1 MQTIAAAKFK
11 EQCLRILDELDS
23 EGVIVTKR
31 GKPVAK
37 VTPIVERT
45 NDGDLIG
52 AMKGPLGIRGD
63 IMDSESAWEPDP
75 RLFEELYGKYRDRI
89 TVHGDVMTTD
99 A

>member
-1 MQTIAAAKFK
+1 MQTIAAATFK
-11 EQCLRILDELDS
+11 EQCLRILDELEP

-52 AMKGPLGIRGD
+52 AMKGLLGIRGD
-63 IMDSESAWEPDP
+63 IMDSESEWDP
-75 RLFEELYGKYRDRI
+75 
-89 TVHGDVMTTD
+89 GDQFGGQTESEGSSGPP
-99 A
+99 ARGREARP